1 MSRGVVGTTAD
12 CIAVRACFRGLAC
25 RIALPDGP
33 CCIAKRAVWGRCL
46 AHYAG
51 RNGSWRGKAVAFRE
65 LRVGCVFR
73 VFQPDGRFGSG
84 REGFGRYVSAGMHAR
99 RGMACR
105 GRVHVCRGVFR
116 LPGGV
121 GGALLRPAPPCGQP
135 VAAVAC
141 AIWCCTVPCPARPGF
156 PRPAVRGIALSWLL
170 RMLRE

>member
-12 CIAVRACFRGLAC
+12 GIAVRACFRGLAC

-105 GRVHVCRGVFR
+105 GVFR

-170 RMLRE
+170 RMLRA